1 MKLVLAST
9 RDPAAKNIT
18 ARLLELYDFEKS
30 PTSPNAHR
38 CGDVMLV
45 TIASS
50 ATQITEP
57 PMDAEE
63 VIVASRHTSESGRST
78 LTVHVPGELEKME
91 LAEASPPTIKT
102 ALKALVDMR
111 DELGLTYDVSLE
123 STHHGPTQLDVPV
136 TFVEIG
142 SSPGQWRDEKAGEAV
157 ARAIMAAATSS
168 MKCRH
173 AIGLGGPHYA
183 PRHTDVVLRTNV
195 GVGHILPKYA
205 SIDEALIE
213 RAIVRTRGGTEL
225 LILDWKGM
233 SSEQR
238 KISQRVASRRGIQ
251 ILRGGKLFPKQR
263 FKLTRGKLTNVD
275 DKRDSLAEG

>member
-9 RDPAAKNIT
+9 RDPAAKNIA
-18 ARLLELYDFEKS
+18 ARLLKLYDFEKS

-57 PMDAEE
+57 PMNAEE
-63 VIVASRHTSESGRST
+63 VIVASRHASESGRPT

-91 LAEASPPTIKT
+91 LAEAFPPTVKT

-111 DELGLTYDVSLE
+111 DKLGLTYDVSLE
-123 STHHGPTQLDVPV
+123 ATHHGPTRLDVPV

-142 SSPGQWRDEKAGEAV
+142 SSPRQWCDEKAGEAV

-183 PRHTDVVLRTNV
+183 PRHTDVALCTDV
-195 GVGHILPKYA
+195 GIGHILPKYS
-205 SIDEALIE
+205 SIDEALLE
-213 RAIVRTRGGTEL
+213 QAIIRTRGGIEL
-225 LILDWKGM
+225 LVLDWKGM

-238 KISQRVASRRGIQ
+238 QISQRVASRLGIRV
-251 ILRGGKLFPKQR
+251 LRGGNLLSQAK
-263 FKLTRGKLTNVD
+263 V
-275 DKRDSLAEG
+275 